1 MANFACLNHQSMNT
15 EEKIIATATA
25 GIKELYNA
33 ENVPLAI
40 QRTRPDFEGD
50 FTLVV
55 FPLLRYSRKSPEQ
68 TAEELGNY
76 LKENIKGLESYNVVK
91 GFLNLS
97 YSPEYWIDFFR
108 KTAGKEGY
116 GFKSPDNKA
125 PEVIEYSSPNTN
137 KPLHL
142 GHVRNNL
149 LGWSI
154 AEILKANGKNVKKVN
169 LVNDRGIHICKT
181 MLAWQKMS
189 NKRSPDESGMK
200 GDKLIGELYVE
211 YEKNN
216 AAEMKKLMEQGMDK
230 DEAYRNSPLI
240 REANDLLKK
249 WEDSDE
255 ETIKLW
261 NTLNSW
267 VYEGFDKTYE
277 RMGVDFDKI
286 YYESDTYLLGK
297 ELVKEG
303 LDKGVFYK
311 KEDGSVWADLSKHGL
326 DKKLLLR
333 ADGTSVYITQD
344 LGTAELRFNDYK
356 PSSLLYVVGNEQDYH
371 FNILKL
377 ILKDL
382 GRDWAETIRHISYGM
397 VELPEGKMKS
407 REGKVV
413 DADDLMEEMHATAAK
428 VTTELGKID
437 DPDTEE
443 AAELFETIGMGA
455 LKYFILK
462 VDPKKNMLF
471 NPEESIDFNGNTGP
485 FIQYTHARIKSLLRK
500 GEERGFELSI
510 VDLGLSIV
518 DSLEVLPKEVSLIKL
533 LYRFPAVI
541 EEAAEQ
547 LSPAVVANYSYEL
560 AREYNQYYQE
570 VQVLKEPDKNKVGFR
585 LSLSRGI
592 AEVISRAV
600 GLLGINVPE
609 KM

>member
-1 MANFACLNHQSMNT
+1 
-15 EEKIIATATA
+15 
-25 GIKELYNA
+25 
-33 ENVPLAI
+33 
-40 QRTRPDFEGD
+40 
-50 FTLVV
+50 
-55 FPLLRYSRKSPEQ
+55 
-68 TAEELGNY
+68 
-76 LKENIKGLESYNVVK
+76 
-91 GFLNLS
+91 
-97 YSPEYWIDFFR
+97 
-108 KTAGKEGY
+108 
-116 GFKSPDNKA
+116 
-125 PEVIEYSSPNTN
+125 
-137 KPLHL
+137 
-142 GHVRNNL
+142 
-149 LGWSI
+149 
-154 AEILKANGKNVKKVN
+154 
-169 LVNDRGIHICKT
+169 
-181 MLAWQKMS
+181 
-189 NKRSPDESGMK
+189 
-200 GDKLIGELYVE
+200 
-211 YEKNN
+211 
-216 AAEMKKLMEQGMDK
+216 
-230 DEAYRNSPLI
+230 
-240 REANDLLKK
+240 
-249 WEDSDE
+249 
-255 ETIKLW
+255 
-261 NTLNSW
+261 
-267 VYEGFDKTYE
+267 
-277 RMGVDFDKI
+277 MGVDFDKI

-570 VQVLKEPDKNKVGFR
+570 VQVLKEPDKNKVVFR
-585 LSLSRGI
+585 LSLSRVI
-592 AEVISRAV
+592 ADVISRAM